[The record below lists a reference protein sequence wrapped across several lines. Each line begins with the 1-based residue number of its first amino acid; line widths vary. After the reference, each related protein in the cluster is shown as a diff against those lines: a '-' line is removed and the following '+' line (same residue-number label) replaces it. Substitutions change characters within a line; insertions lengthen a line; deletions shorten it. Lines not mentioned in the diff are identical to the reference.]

1 MLLRHWSGPSLL
13 YSEATKDSRVGK
25 NHIAAIVS
33 KTVCKKEF
41 SVEAVATAAI
51 PPPLKSAI
59 RESLPS
65 IFRGLDPLTSKDP
78 IRRWPLFLALEVK
91 LLKFH
96 LKTPNAINITY
107 RTHQHVG
114 SWTSCT
120 VTLAGT
126 FSICGSLFLKAKR
139 SLSYDENYLTISQRI
154 ISSECFCN
162 LALTQ

>member
-1 MLLRHWSGPSLL
+1 MHFWPNRLIKVGAMLLRHWSGTSLL
-13 YSEATKDSRVGK
+13 YSEATRVGK

-78 IRRWPLFLALEVK
+78 IRR
-91 LLKFH
+91 
-96 LKTPNAINITY
+96 
-107 RTHQHVG
+107 
-114 SWTSCT
+114 
-120 VTLAGT
+120 
-126 FSICGSLFLKAKR
+126 
-139 SLSYDENYLTISQRI
+139 
-154 ISSECFCN
+154 
-162 LALTQ
+162 